1 MQNLSADN
9 IEWIVNTYG
18 DMLYRICLVILKNES
33 DAEDVVQ
40 ETIIKYIE
48 KKPRLTDEEHLKAWL
63 ITVAKNKCRDLLRFR
78 NRHSYID
85 IDEAKDIGET
95 PAESGVVDMLMNLPE
110 KFSFVLMLY
119 YVEEFK
125 VDEIA
130 KILGKSSSAVK
141 MRLQKGRKLLKGL
154 YEKEASSNGI

>member
-1 MQNLSADN
+1 MKNISADN

-18 DMLYRICLVILKNES
+18 DTLYRICLVILKNEG

-40 ETIIKYIE
+40 DTIIKYIE

-63 ITVAKNKCRDLLRFR
+63 ITVAKNKCRDLLRLRKR
-78 NRHSYID
+78 NSYIS
-85 IDEAKDIGET
+85 IDEAKEITDT
-95 PAESGVVDMLMNLPE
+95 PAENGIMDMLMNIPE

-130 KILGKSSSAVK
+130 GIIGKSSSAVK
-141 MRLQKGRKLLKGL
+141 MRLQKGRKLLKEM